1 MISAQKRKSI
11 LKKTK
16 QLNKEIAEIYEE
28 YFEKLS
34 NILISYYN
42 AEEKDFNNFSEK
54 SYNLILDMLGKIY
67 SITATGLKTIYNIDK
82 NKKLPKSEIKTYSQD
97 GYELEDRLNRW
108 FNQSSKDYIE
118 DKLQAI
124 NQLREIVITESLY
137 QKQVVMNDKLKSFCE
152 FGIIEESPNCAHGI
166 CNEYAG
172 EWPINELI
180 YPPYHPNCQCE
191 VIYEISDDIEDVE
204 DLDLE
209 DDLDEEYYE

>member
-11 LKKTK
+11 LKKNK
-16 QLNKEIAEIYEE
+16 YLNKKIVEIYEE

-42 AEEKDFNNFSEK
+42 AEEKDFNDFSEK

-137 QKQVVMNDKLKSFCE
+137 QKQVVMNDKLKGFCE
-152 FGIIEESPNCAHGI
+152 FGIIEESPDCTHGI